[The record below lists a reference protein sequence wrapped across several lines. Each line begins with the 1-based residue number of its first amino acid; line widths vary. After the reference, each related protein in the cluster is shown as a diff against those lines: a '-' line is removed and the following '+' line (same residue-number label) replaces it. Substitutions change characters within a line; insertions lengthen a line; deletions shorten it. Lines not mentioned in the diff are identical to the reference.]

1 MALKLFYERMIDFL
15 ENNIICV
22 PFVLLREPLRM
33 DVKVRM
39 LNWADLLLHLNLR
52 SCVL

>member
-1 MALKLFYERMIDFL
+1 MIDFL
-15 ENNIICV
+15 ENNIRCV
-22 PFVLLREPLRM
+22 RFVLLTEPIRM
-33 DVKVRM
+33 DVKVDM